1 MSKAVRL
8 AWILTFAC
16 GYGAAEGAEL
26 NLLCS
31 VPAGWCDTIAAAF
44 EQDTGIKVAVTQ
56 KAAADV
62 IGLLTAQK
70 AGPRFDVWFGGSGDL
85 HVQAGELGF
94 TDEYRTS
101 EQQDLRT
108 WATDF
113 AAQANHRS
121 IALYQRSIGII
132 VNTRLLAQKQLTAPR
147 CWADLAR
154 PEYDDQL
161 QMGNPDQA
169 AATRATVVAL
179 VELFGEPRAFEMLK
193 RIHKNVASYAR
204 RATNAARAVARG
216 DATMA
221 VAFLYDGANEV
232 AGGFPVTLVAPCEGL
247 AYDVMAASPMKGAR
261 NAESAR
267 RFLAWS
273 TTPAALDLQYAQSF
287 WQMPANRNSTL
298 PKNVWNTD
306 DAKMVPNDYARYPL
320 AERKRLQSAWDRDV
334 GTLPR

>member
-1 MSKAVRL
+1 MRVAWLL
-8 AWILTFAC
+8 ALAC
-16 GYGAAEGAEL
+16 GCVAAEGAEL

-31 VPAGWCDTIAAAF
+31 VPAGWCDAIAAAF
-44 EQDTGIKVAVTQ
+44 EKDTGVKVAVTQ
-56 KAAADV
+56 KAAFDV

-70 AGPRFDVWFGGSGDL
+70 TGPRFDVWFGGAGDL

-94 TDEYRTS
+94 TDEYRTP

-108 WATDF
+108 WATYF
-113 AAQANHRS
+113 AAQASHRS
-121 IALYQRSIGII
+121 IALYQRSIGLI
-132 VNTRLLAQKQLTAPR
+132 VNTRRLAQKQLTAPR

-169 AATRATVVAL
+169 SSTRATIVAL
-179 VELFGEPRAFEMLK
+179 VELFGEARAFQILK
-193 RIHKNVASYAR
+193 RVHANVATYAR

-216 DATMA
+216 DATIA
-221 VAFLYDGANEV
+221 VIFLYDGANEV

-247 AYDVMAASPMKGAR
+247 AYDVVAASLMKGAR
-261 NAESAR
+261 NADSGR

-287 WQMPANRNSTL
+287 WLMPANRNSIL

-306 DAKMVPNDYARYPL
+306 DAKVVPNDYARYPL
-320 AERKRLQSAWDRDV
+320 AERKRLFSAWDREV